1 MRCRIC
7 IPRFVLAAAL
17 LAASLSSAWA
27 QDSGH
32 RAVLVSHP
40 VLAASVERLS
50 VESPTWR
57 DALSA
62 VAATGRRTVLLTSD
76 KVNGTFDSEALAQAH
91 PLADDQARVETV
103 LVVINLELLQRLSG
117 LPVDAI
123 QFKDDLDR
131 IVAHEVYGHAVPF
144 LLAGDLSGRCAD
156 PAPGQSA
163 TSACAIK
170 RENLIRKEVGLGQ
183 RFEYGREGLAIA
195 RRYWQ

>member
-1 MRCRIC
+1 MESRTYF
-7 IPRFVLAAAL
+7 PRFVLAATVV
-17 LAASLSSAWA
+17 AASVSSVWA
-27 QDSGH
+27 QDPGH

-40 VLAASVERLS
+40 VLAASVERLT

-57 DALSA
+57 DALNA
-62 VAATGRRTVLLTSD
+62 VAATGRRTVLVTAD
-76 KVNGTFDSEALAQAH
+76 KVNGTFDSEVLAQAR
-91 PLADDQARVETV
+91 PIADDQARIETV

-123 QFKDDLDR
+123 QFKDDPDR

-144 LLAGDLSGRCAD
+144 LLAGDSSGKCAD

-170 RENLIRKEVGLGQ
+170 RENQIRKELGLGQ
-183 RFEYGREGLAIA
+183 RYEYGREGLAIA

>member
-1 MRCRIC
+1 MTSRIRVQ
-7 IPRFVLAAAL
+7 RFFIVAAVLAV
-17 LAASLSSAWA
+17 SWSSAWA
-27 QDSGH
+27 QDDSQ
-32 RAVLVSHP
+32 RALLVSHP
-40 VLAASVERLS
+40 VLAASVERLND
-50 VESPTWR
+50 ESPTWR
-57 DALSA
+57 DALHA
-62 VAATGRRTVLLTSD
+62 VAATGRRTVLVTPD
-76 KVNGTFDSEALAQAH
+76 KVNGTFDSHALAQAH
-91 PLADDQARVETV
+91 PIADEHARVETV

-117 LPVDAI
+117 LPVDAL

-144 LLAGDLSGRCAD
+144 LLSGDLSGRCAD

-170 RENLIRKEVGLGQ
+170 RENLIRRELGLGQ